1 MFSPIFFLSF
11 VIDQTYVDWYKDGQI
26 LFQLLVRVLLSF
38 SLYCKTVS
46 VFCGYFINHCHLRC
60 LCFIASNTQV
70 GFQHPALFVRKQIHQ
85 RVIYLQKSTSMES
98 VVSGFNIRIKTE
110 HCVVI
115 FNMLLYFLTFI
126 SLYTLFLLTLIK
138 KKFLK
143 NCEEYPSIALRQ
155 FIFWKKNDLQ
165 KTVT

>member
-1 MFSPIFFLSF
+1 M
-11 VIDQTYVDWYKDGQI
+11 
-26 LFQLLVRVLLSF
+26 SF

-46 VFCGYFINHCHLRC
+46 VLCGYFINHCHLRC

-70 GFQHPALFVRKQIHQ
+70 GFQHPALFVRKQIRQ
-85 RVIYLQKSTSMES
+85 RVVYLQKSTSMGG
-98 VVSGFNIRIKTE
+98 VVSGFNTRIKTE

-115 FNMLLYFLTFI
+115 FNILLYFLTFI

-155 FIFWKKNDLQ
+155 FIFLKRMTYKKRLL
-165 KTVT
+165 K

>member
-1 MFSPIFFLSF
+1 MDRFFFSSWTENYCRFF
-11 VIDQTYVDWYKDGQI
+11 
-26 LFQLLVRVLLSF
+26 
-38 SLYCKTVS
+38 LYCKTVS

-85 RVIYLQKSTSMES
+85 RVVYLQKSTSMGN
-98 VVSGFNIRIKTE
+98 VVSGLNIRIKTE

-115 FNMLLYFLTFI
+115 FNIFLYFLTFI

>member
-1 MFSPIFFLSF
+1 M
-11 VIDQTYVDWYKDGQI
+11 QTGIKNGQI
-26 LFQLLVRVLLSF
+26 LFQLLGRVLLSF

-46 VFCGYFINHCHLRC
+46 VFCGYFINHCHMRC

-70 GFQHPALFVRKQIHQ
+70 GFQHFALFVRKQIHQ
-85 RVIYLQKSTSMES
+85 RVIYPQKSTSMGS

-115 FNMLLYFLTFI
+115 FNILSYFLTFI

-155 FIFWKKNDLQ
+155 FIF
-165 KTVT
+165 